1 MTYGSTTNCKA
12 AGGSTRTEYQ
22 CRLGYE
28 VTNQYITDGV
38 GYSTITLQLEVR
50 SISSSYYTYGYK
62 QTTTIDGTALSAA
75 SFDMRD
81 TNTWQ
86 VFGTR
91 SITVTHDSN
100 GNYSVSKSGSFT
112 TTATGTYS
120 LKSGSATVTVAPA
133 QIQLTQGYVM
143 VKDTSGVARRCPY
156 VRVKDTSG
164 VVHNIKYIMMKDVN
178 GTVHQIKLA

>member
-28 VTNQYITDGV
+28 VTSQYISNGV
-38 GYSTITLQLEVR
+38 GYSDIKLQLEVR
-50 SISSSYYTYGYK
+50 SINSSYQTYGYN
-62 QTTTIDGTALSAA
+62 QTTTIDGTALAA
-75 SFDMRD
+75 KSFDMRN

-86 VFGTR
+86 IFGTR
-91 SITVTHDSN
+91 TITVAHDGN
-100 GNYSVSKSGSFT
+100 GNYSASKSGSFT

-120 LKSGSATVTVAPA
+120 LKSGSASVTVSPA
-133 QIQLTQGYVM
+133 QIILTVGAVNIKETNGT
-143 VKDTSGVARRCPY
+143 VRNCPY

-164 VVHNIKYIMMKDVN
+164 VVHNIKYIMMKETN
-178 GTVHQIKLA
+178 GTIRQIKLK